1 MSHRC
6 SSQEEREKTMKI
18 IEKIAKKNIN
28 VIIDII
34 DETDALEQR
43 EIFKIIIDQMIN
55 NNFKP
60 SEEPSE
66 ELSEEPSEENFG
78 KYGARLH
85 AERRKKTIMKNR
97 RNTVK
102 HKKGGYIPYKIK
114 NSFNENDEAS
124 YNFAYTDDEIDNN
137 VGNNIIIDLEFNGLY
152 RYDFIPEITQVKMK
166 NLTNG
171 KTICKN
177 FQTKNSG
184 FAREFYKTPKGEI
197 FFTSKEFYMMLN
209 EIKASYDDNFYGF
222 SIETDKKVLS
232 QYGIY
237 LKNYSDISWEL
248 RLTKEYEKELA
259 YAGSSLECC
268 YYLATKKVVEKDH
281 SDEGELS
288 LIEMLYYEAFY
299 NTKKIDHL
307 TIYPWGEMAGMPLK
321 EYCID
326 YRRKAD
332 GYRFNNNNALASA
345 LDYYC
350 EE

>member
-1 MSHRC
+1 
-6 SSQEEREKTMKI
+6 MKNI
-18 IEKIAKKNIN
+18 IEKIAKINIDAIIS
-28 VIIDII
+28 VIDDI
-34 DETDALEQR
+34 DALEQR

-60 SEEPSE
+60 SEEPSIE
-66 ELSEEPSEENFG
+66 PSEEPSEEENFK
-78 KYGARLH
+78 KYGAQLH

-102 HKKGGYIPYKIK
+102 HNKKGTIPYKNK
-114 NSFNENDEAS
+114 NFYNDDEAS
-124 YNFAYTDDEIDNN
+124 YDFAYTDEKIDNN
-137 VGNNIIIDLEFNGLY
+137 VENNIIIDLEFNGLY

-177 FQTKNSG
+177 FKTKNSG
-184 FAREFYKTPKGEI
+184 FARAFYKTPEGETI
-197 FFTSKEFYMMLN
+197 FTVKEFHMMLN
-209 EIKASYDDNFYGF
+209 KIKSSYDDNFYGF

-237 LKNYSDISWEL
+237 LRNYNDISWEL
-248 RLTKEYEKELA
+248 RLTKEYEEKIA

-268 YYLATKKVVEKDH
+268 YYLATNKVVEKDH

-288 LIEMLYYEAFY
+288 LIEILYYEAYY
-299 NTKKIDHL
+299 NTERIDHL
-307 TIYPWGEMAGMPLK
+307 TVYPWGEVAGMPLEK
-321 EYCID
+321 YCID